1 MTKSIPA
8 LRERTRTAVQW
19 EISEAAAALFVERGY
34 EATTMDDVAAAVG
47 MSKRSVFRYFPAKED
62 LALGKFDALAAAM
75 LDVLRTRPLDEPTW
89 AALRAMLEVLVP
101 HIDAVDKE
109 TVSAPMQRLIFQTPD
124 LLAGYLERQNRV
136 QEVVVAAIRER
147 ADEAGSPYAADDP
160 SPRVLAA
167 IAFGCLIAAQRT
179 WLDAGATSFADVLE
193 RAVSVLG
200 GIS

>member
-8 LRERTRTAVQW
+8 LRERTRTVVQW
-19 EISEAAAALFVERGY
+19 EISEVAASLFVERGY

-75 LDVLRTRPLDEPTW
+75 LDVLRTRPLDEPIW

-101 HIDAVDKE
+101 HIDSGDNKS
-109 TVSAPMQRLIFQTPD
+109 VSTSMQRLIFQTPD
-124 LLAGYLERQNRV
+124 LLAGYLERQDRV
-136 QEVVVAAIRER
+136 QEAVVAAIRER
-147 ADEAGSPYAADDP
+147 ADVAGRPFAADDP

-167 IAFGCLIAAQRT
+167 TAFACLIAAQRT
-179 WLDAGATSFADVLE
+179 WLDAGADGFAGVLA
-193 RAVSVLG
+193 RALSVLRG
-200 GIS
+200 MG